1 MSERFQEITKKFTG
15 VGPAL
20 ITPFKEDLTVD
31 REALEKLLIHTA
43 KGADYFVVQGTTGES
58 ATTTLKEKQ
67 EILAFVKTHN
77 PKNLPIVF
85 GAGGN
90 NTEAVIDLIGQMD
103 LSGVDAI
110 LSASP
115 HYNKPSQ
122 EGIYQHFVKIA
133 DASPVPVILYNVPGR
148 TASNMTAETTLR
160 LAQHENI
167 IGIKEAS
174 GDLGQCMKIMANKP
188 EEFLLISGDDL
199 LTNAMI
205 TLGAVGVISVL
216 ANPFPEV
223 FAEMIQNALK
233 GDFAKSNENLFKL
246 LPINP
251 LMYEES
257 NPIGAKEALKLQGVC
272 DNYVRMPL
280 LPASDN
286 LSNRIKEMIKQ
297 YELK

>member
-1 MSERFQEITKKFTG
+1 MSEKFQEITKKFTG

-31 REALEKLLIHTA
+31 REALEKLLEHTA

-90 NTEAVIDLIGQMD
+90 NTQAVIDFIGQID

-148 TASNMTAETTLR
+148 TASNMKAETTLR

-167 IGIKEAS
+167 IGVKEAS
-174 GDLGQCMKIMANKP
+174 GDLGQCMEIMANKP
-188 EEFLLISGDDL
+188 DEFLLISGDDL
-199 LTNAMI
+199 LTNSMI

-223 FAEMIQNALK
+223 FSDMVHNALK
-233 GDFAKSNENLFKL
+233 GDFAKSNESLFKL
-246 LPINP
+246 LPINSM
-251 LMYEES
+251 MYEES
-257 NPIGAKEALKLQGVC
+257 NPVGAKEALRQQGVC
-272 DNYVRMPL
+272 ENYVRMPL
-280 LPASDN
+280 LPATDG
-286 LSNRIKEMIKQ
+286 LSKRIAEKINEFK
-297 YELK
+297 LR

>member
-1 MSERFQEITKKFTG
+1 MSEKFQETTKKFTG

-20 ITPFKEDLTVD
+20 VTPFKEDLTVD

-90 NTEAVIDLIGQMD
+90 NTSGVIDLIDQMD

-122 EGIYQHFVKIA
+122 EGIYQHFIKIA
-133 DASPVPVILYNVPGR
+133 DASPIPVILYNVPGR
-148 TASNMTAETTLR
+148 TASNMSAETTLR
-160 LAQHENI
+160 LAKHENI

-174 GDLGQCMKIMANKP
+174 GDLGQCMEIMAKKP
-188 EEFLLISGDDL
+188 DEFLLISGEDL
-199 LTNAMI
+199 LTNSMI

-223 FAEMIQNALK
+223 FAGMVSNALN
-233 GDFAKSNENLFKL
+233 GDFAKSNESLFKL
-246 LPINP
+246 LSINP

-257 NPIGAKEALKLQGVC
+257 NPIGAKEALRQQGIC
-272 DNYVRMPL
+272 KNFVRMPL
-280 LPASDN
+280 LPATDG
-286 LSNRIKEMIKQ
+286 LSERISQMMKK
-297 YELK
+297 YSLK

>member
-174 GDLGQCMKIMANKP
+174 GDLGQCMEIMANKP

-223 FAEMIQNALK
+223 FSEMIQNALK
-233 GDFAKSNENLFKL
+233 GDFAKSNESLFKL

-297 YELK
+297 YGLK

>member
-58 ATTTLKEKQ
+58 ATTTLQEKQ

-174 GDLGQCMKIMANKP
+174 GDLGQCMEIMANKP

-233 GDFAKSNENLFKL
+233 GDFAKSNESLFKL

-257 NPIGAKEALKLQGVC
+257 NPIGAKEALKLKGVC

-286 LSNRIKEMIKQ
+286 LSNRIKEMIKK